1 MKYNDILHI
10 LSQKGLPLAD
20 IKDIFDGYFKV
31 EFDRLG
37 IIGEEECQMDI
48 TPLLEKIDKHYQISY
63 LVGYTYMAGMR
74 IYLNQDTLIPR
85 IETEDFILNYLNP
98 NYDLNG
104 KEVLDLCTGSG
115 FIALLIKKL
124 YPKAIVTGSD
134 IVLNALEMAKKNAQY
149 NDLNISFVQ
158 SDFLFDIHQKYDFI
172 VSNPPYI
179 EVGSKDVFAPYEPE
193 LALFSGVDG
202 LDSYRAIFK
211 ELDSHLKE
219 GGQAFFELESTNSK
233 ATFNLFRQCYPS
245 YDAEV
250 IQDLYKRDRYL
261 VVKKH

>member
-1 MKYNDILHI
+1 MLFLLFFLPRLNLHQINHHHNHNILQLSYN
-10 LSQKGLPLAD
+10 
-20 IKDIFDGYFKV
+20 
-31 EFDRLG
+31 
-37 IIGEEECQMDI
+37 
-48 TPLLEKIDKHYQISY
+48 
-63 LVGYTYMAGMR
+63 
-74 IYLNQDTLIPR
+74 
-85 IETEDFILNYLNP
+85 
-98 NYDLNG
+98 
-104 KEVLDLCTGSG
+104 
-115 FIALLIKKL
+115 
-124 YPKAIVTGSD
+124 
-134 IVLNALEMAKKNAQY
+134 
-149 NDLNISFVQ
+149 NIRH
-158 SDFLFDIHQKYDFI
+158 LFDIHQKYDFI